1 MAEADKVDNSE
12 LTLLGHFF
20 KDIVRNKDDWCM
32 QCTVCKCKIKSRPTI
47 TSNFHRHLR
56 VSGQSMVMHLC
67 YLGKIYGRYVNVK
80 YAELLPT

>member
-1 MAEADKVDNSE
+1 MDDGTDLKSK
-12 LTLLGHFF
+12 LTVLGHFF

-56 VSGQSMVMHLC
+56 VSGHAFC
-67 YLGKIYGRYVNVK
+67 YLGEFKR
-80 YAELLPT
+80 ALC